1 MPDLITPGLDALR
14 HVGRTYATTR
24 FVRDGATLY
33 VTDGA
38 AFVALPDRWPD
49 VAHDPWSNA
58 AMVRRMGPRIVAAI
72 RSATAGAYP
81 LPVAGNLDAVLALGR
96 SCACGGLRVN
106 CEECGGDGEDKDR
119 CDCLE
124 CDGIGT
130 VECDEPCSPRGEIW
144 PDRHRMVGIDVDPQL
159 VASVFRAFVALGV
172 EWVRMSRASVKVYD
186 GSSTDA
192 LAIASEDGQIAAC
205 VVSMKADR

>member
-49 VAHDPWSNA
+49 VEHDPWTSA
-58 AMVRRMGPRIVAAI
+58 AMARRLAPAIVAAI
-72 RSATAGAYP
+72 RKATAPAY
-81 LPVAGNLDAVLALGR
+81 LMPVAGNLDATMALGR
-96 SCACGGLRVN
+96 SCACGGLRV
-106 CEECGGDGEDKDR
+106 
-119 CDCLE
+119 
-124 CDGIGT
+124 GT
-130 VECDEPCSPRGEIW
+130 VECMVERCVVGVLW
-144 PDRHRMVGIDVDPQL
+144 PDRHRMVGIDVDPQI
-159 VASVFRAFVALGV
+159 VASMFRAFVALGV
-172 EWVRMSRASVKVYD
+172 ERVRMSRASVKVYD